1 MINTIR
7 SPLRQTKGQK
17 MKFVITRY
25 LITGCWYGKK
35 RSGTPVN
42 SFELNAILDGFNT
55 WVNAAT
61 HITQTRISG
70 TEPFKV
76 YVKDSHADGTD
87 YAVCLWLSSADSNE
101 NVYTIR
107 GDDPPNGD
115 QCAEVISFDEG
126 MIPGTPTFFF
136 VDAAHNALYTMRPEK
151 IRINGKPQFDAALRF
166 FMARRGSTIPRRL
179 RVDNDGVDVIELN
192 MVGPDGETL
201 KPKFESELQKN
212 PTVAE
217 EILRRYK
224 DIRKIIHVQDI
235 SKKTVDEKRS
245 TIRRLCEILDADVS
259 DDNVMES
266 KRIKCEIDVHL
277 TRDEVEKLIQR
288 QGEAGSGEKVAFK
301 FKGDAKQVWAD
312 QCIARKVVDLS
323 IDADGPHDITARKLL
338 EAIRQNRSIVIE

>member
-1 MINTIR
+1 
-7 SPLRQTKGQK
+7 

-25 LITGCWYGKK
+25 LVTGCWYGRK
-35 RSGTPVN
+35 RSDTPVKP
-42 SFELNAILDGFNT
+42 SELNAILSGFNT

-61 HITQTRISG
+61 HITQTKISG

-76 YVKDSHADGTD
+76 YVKNSQASGTD
-87 YAVCLWLSSADSNE
+87 YAVCLWLSSTDSNE

-115 QCAEVISFDEG
+115 QSAEVISVEDG
-126 MIPGTPTFFF
+126 KIPGTPAFFF

-166 FMARRGSTIPRRL
+166 FMARHGGTIPRSQ
-179 RVDNDGVDVIELN
+179 RVDSEGADVIDLN

-217 EILRRYK
+217 EILRRYNE
-224 DIRKIIHVQDI
+224 IRKIIHVQDI
-235 SKKTVDEKRS
+235 SKKTVEEKRS
-245 TIRRLCEILDADVS
+245 TIRRICELLDADVS
-259 DDNVMES
+259 DDNVSDS

-277 TRDEVEKLIQR
+277 TREEVESIIQR
-288 QGEAGSGEKVAFK
+288 QGEAGSDEKVAFQ
-301 FKGDAKQVWAD
+301 FRGDKKRVWAD
-312 QCIARKVVDLS
+312 QCIARKVVDLV
-323 IDADGPHDITARKLL
+323 IDADGPQDITARKLL
-338 EAIRQNRSIVIE
+338 NAIEHNRSIVVE

>member
-1 MINTIR
+1 
-7 SPLRQTKGQK
+7 

-25 LITGCWYGKK
+25 LVTGCWYGRK
-35 RSGTPVN
+35 RSSTLVN
-42 SFELNAILDGFNT
+42 PFELNAILTGFNT

-61 HITQTRISG
+61 HITQTKISG

-76 YVKDSHADGTD
+76 YVKNSHANGTD

-115 QCAEVISFDEG
+115 QSAEVISVEDG
-126 MIPGTPTFFF
+126 KIPGTPTFFF
-136 VDAAHNALYTMRPEK
+136 VDAEHSALYTMRPEK

-166 FMARRGSTIPRRL
+166 FMARHGGMIPRTQC
-179 RVDNDGVDVIELN
+179 VDSDGSDVVELN
-192 MVGPDGETL
+192 MVGPDGEAL

-217 EILRRYK
+217 EILRRHN

-235 SKKTVDEKRS
+235 SKKPVEVKRR
-245 TIRRLCEILDADVS
+245 TIRRLCELLDADVS

-277 TRDEVEKLIQR
+277 TRDEVEKLIQK
-288 QGEAGSGEKVAFK
+288 QGEAGSDEKVAFK
-301 FKGDAKQVWAD
+301 FKGDSRQVWAD
-312 QCIARKVVDLS
+312 QCIARKIVDLV
-323 IDADGPHDITARKLL
+323 IDADGPQDITARKLL
-338 EAIRQNRSIVIE
+338 NVIEQNRSIVVE